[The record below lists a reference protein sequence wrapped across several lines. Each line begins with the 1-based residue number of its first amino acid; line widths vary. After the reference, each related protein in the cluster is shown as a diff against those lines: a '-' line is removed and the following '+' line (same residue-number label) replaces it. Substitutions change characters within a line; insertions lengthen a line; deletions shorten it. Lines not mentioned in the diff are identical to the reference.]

1 MLTLLRLLVESLLV
15 QTWKLVSIDIIAIIV
30 KAYKQFTLQNMHEVA
45 MDLNIDGITALMIIL
60 ATTTI
65 KWIMYEI

>member
-1 MLTLLRLLVESLLV
+1 
-15 QTWKLVSIDIIAIIV
+15 
-30 KAYKQFTLQNMHEVA
+30 

-65 KWIMYEI
+65 KIEMDHVELPLYFSISRKCAL

>member
-1 MLTLLRLLVESLLV
+1 
-15 QTWKLVSIDIIAIIV
+15 LVSIDIIAIIV

>member
-1 MLTLLRLLVESLLV
+1 
-15 QTWKLVSIDIIAIIV
+15 
-30 KAYKQFTLQNMHEVA
+30 

-65 KWIMYEI
+65 KWIMYDI